1 MAGCRS
7 PCTSGRL
14 GWFQDVLALRT
25 FVWLR
30 EHACLQKIRAAIGNL
45 RDIGDTGQL
54 ASYRLVSDRAGD

>member
-1 MAGCRS
+1 M
-7 PCTSGRL
+7 
-14 GWFQDVLALRT
+14 LALRT